1 MKRTG
6 QGLSCQVLP
15 GPKNNSGPIRYLE
28 RERERES
35 GLQEDFAE
43 LGDKNACSRGNTV
56 VVVFPVSHILWPLI
70 TRTHA
75 KKKRICKD
83 IIKADRKDFLFD
95 FDFRELGLHAL
106 TTSYFYPL
114 CCFFSDGA
122 MLRSYGEIMLRLFVT
137 GFFFFSSSFFFLAS
151 RFHSL
156 SLSLP

>member
-1 MKRTG
+1 M
-6 QGLSCQVLP
+6 Q
-15 GPKNNSGPIRYLE
+15 
-28 RERERES
+28 
-35 GLQEDFAE
+35 
-43 LGDKNACSRGNTV
+43 
-56 VVVFPVSHILWPLI
+56 
-70 TRTHA
+70 

-156 SLSLP
+156 SLFRESKRQ